1 VEETIE
7 VGLDCPSGHF
17 ELRCNFRIVT
27 ALQQQLG
34 NLLLSRA

>member
-7 VGLDCPSGHF
+7 VGLDCASGHF
-17 ELRCNFRIVT
+17 QLRSNFGIVT